1 MKASIKTT
9 RHTARRIKLKL
20 NSQFVMV
27 VRPYK
32 HVVSPTPKGKETIA
46 NNLFL
51 SSFRVLGIP

>member
-1 MKASIKTT
+1 
-9 RHTARRIKLKL
+9 
-20 NSQFVMV
+20 MV

-51 SSFRVLGIP
+51 SLFRVLGIPWAKSMQPQTNLVCTNNNFSAL